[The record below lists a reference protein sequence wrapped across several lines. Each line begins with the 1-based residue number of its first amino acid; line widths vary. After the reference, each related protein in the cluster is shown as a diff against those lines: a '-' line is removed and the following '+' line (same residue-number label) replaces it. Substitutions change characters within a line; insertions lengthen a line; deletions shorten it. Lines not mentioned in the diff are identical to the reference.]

1 VRRFEHLDGLESY
14 RTPRERIRAALLD
27 LASLLGACSVAWS
40 IGWFLVRALASG
52 GWSGWVIACVLAA
65 GLVRWMLLS
74 SWARRFRFVIVLSL
88 VAVGAG
94 PFFV

>member
-1 VRRFEHLDGLESY
+1 LDGLELY

-40 IGWFLVRALASG
+40 IGRSLVRMLASG
-52 GWSGWVIACVLAA
+52 GWLSEVIVCLLA
-65 GLVRWMLLS
+65 GVIVYWLRWS
-74 SWARRFRFVIVLSL
+74 SLARRFRIVIVLLL

-94 PFFV
+94 PFFT